1 VFPLHVEPLR
11 QRPDDIAPLLRAFTA
26 DLRGPQVELTVT
38 PEGERALRAHPWP
51 GNVRELR
58 NFAERLHLLRDP
70 GPLTVDADAAALPAP
85 AKAPGD
91 LTAGIGTLSYRELCE
106 DAERKILREALERSE
121 GNVAAAAR
129 LLKVDRGNLHRRIK
143 ALGVDVGEPM

>member
-1 VFPLHVEPLR
+1 M
-11 QRPDDIAPLLRAFTA
+11 
-26 DLRGPQVELTVT
+26 
-38 PEGERALRAHPWP
+38 
-51 GNVRELR
+51 RELR

-70 GPLTVDADAAALPAP
+70 GPLTVDAEAAALLAP

-106 DAERKILREALERSE
+106 EAERKILREALERSE

>member
-1 VFPLHVEPLR
+1 MV
-11 QRPDDIAPLLRAFTA
+11 PLLRAFVA
-26 DLRGPQVELTVT
+26 DLRGPQTELTIA

-70 GPLTVDADAAALPAP
+70 GPLTVDAETAALLAP
-85 AKAPGD
+85 ATRSPESATWG
-91 LTAGIGTLSYRELCE
+91 LGTLSYRELCE
-106 DAERKILREALERSE
+106 EAERKILREALERSE

-129 LLKVDRGNLHRRIK
+129 LLRVDRGNLYRRIK
-143 ALGVDVGEPM
+143 ALGVDADDEPM